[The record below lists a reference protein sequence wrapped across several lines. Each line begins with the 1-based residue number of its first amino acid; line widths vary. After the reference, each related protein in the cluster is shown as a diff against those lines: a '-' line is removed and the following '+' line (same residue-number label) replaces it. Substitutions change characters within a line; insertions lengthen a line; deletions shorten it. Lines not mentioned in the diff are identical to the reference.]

1 MSDFAHE
8 RRLETDVP
16 SVVQPD
22 GAHVG
27 RMAGT
32 DHILPVR
39 VYFEDTDAAGI
50 VYHANYLKFLE
61 RGRTDMLRLAGIEQS
76 KLMASPDL
84 GFFGFAVRECHLD
97 FIAPARLDDQLLV
110 TTRIVRTGGAALDID
125 QTISRDGGD
134 IVRARIRIACL
145 GGSGRPKRI
154 PADFRPRL
162 EALTVAPRPEPEPEQ

>member
-1 MSDFAHE
+1 MSDFAQD
-8 RRLETDVP
+8 RRLE
-16 SVVQPD
+16 PD

-32 DHILPVR
+32 DHILPIR

-76 KLMASPDL
+76 KLMASGEL

-110 TTRIVRTGGAALDID
+110 TTRIMRTGGAALDID

-145 GGSGRPKRI
+145 GGNGRPKRI

-162 EALTVAPRPEPEPEQ
+162 EALTASSEQVRQPEQ